1 MPVWHTLQSDQI
13 LVTQSGLHVAAMV
26 RTIAVKA
33 VLDPDAATTMIAEPL
48 AKRLP
53 HMPDHAA
60 RTATTDALP
69 LRPTIDVKLRATYRP
84 ISQAKFG
91 AVAPDGT
98 MLDVGRDVLTQEMLR
113 LDFGTGRIAAVGKSD
128 MASLGNRS
136 VPLRLTL
143 TTDGYSAAWGDS
155 PIPFHADAARQPSSV
170 VRTVTYGALTLPV
183 HDDGRG
189 GRWIGWDAFAGK
201 RIVLDLP
208 HATIWIEK
216 PGG

>member
-1 MPVWHTLQSDQI
+1 MPVWHTIQSDQI
-13 LVTQSGLHVAAMV
+13 AVTQSGLHVAAMV

-33 VLDPDAATTMIAEPL
+33 ILNPDAATTTIAEPL

-53 HMPDHAA
+53 HMPD
-60 RTATTDALP
+60 RSEGTATTDALP
-69 LRPTIDVKLRATYRP
+69 LRPTIDVKLRSTYRP
-84 ISQAKFG
+84 ISKAKFG
-91 AVAPDGT
+91 AVGPDGV
-98 MLDVGRDVLTQEMLR
+98 MLDVGRDVLTQEMVR
-113 LDFGTGRIAAVGKSD
+113 LDFARGRIATVGKTD
-128 MASLGNRS
+128 MASLSSRS

-143 TTDGYSAAWGDS
+143 TTDGYSASWGDS
-155 PIPFHADAARQPSSV
+155 PIPFHADAARLPPSV